1 MRTPR
6 GLRAGGRGPGET
18 HCPPAHCLSVGDALS
33 SWRLTIPVV
42 SGSTG
47 SDPGGLLAASRA
59 LSRALPSWI
68 ACHVGP
74 QDCGVQMDCHLLARS
89 PAAVQQGRG
98 VHLPGQDVA
107 GSVNPGARETDGAP
121 ALWRCPQTFME
132 HLLSVSH
139 RRPSRGIQSARMD
152 AALSEPTDRH
162 RRRKWRPTQWAV
174 GPGGSGGLLMPPGHI
189 PSWGSPGC
197 PRCSWDPDPQV
208 RSSASGTASWRC
220 RTPWGS
226 GPRFLYQ

>member
-1 MRTPR
+1 MKVSVRSSHSQRSTLPS
-6 GLRAGGRGPGET
+6 L
-18 HCPPAHCLSVGDALS
+18 CLSSSSKPPTWLS
-33 SWRLTIPVV
+33 CPESYV
-42 SGSTG
+42 SFPRNSREAGTWHSCLSTK
-47 SDPGGLLAASRA
+47 
-59 LSRALPSWI
+59 
-68 ACHVGP
+68 
-74 QDCGVQMDCHLLARS
+74 
-89 PAAVQQGRG
+89 AVQQGRG